1 MQALI
6 TSQWSLLKPKILLF
20 LYRNSEKIYPHS
32 IKAIFV
38 RISLM
43 LKVFF
48 PSMGKIDSSG
58 FFFQMSVANFGI
70 WVSFTARVCKNPKL
84 SETRPDPENWGISG
98 FGLDKP
104 DPHISPTRNQI
115 SGISGFESGL
125 PQENSKNFFFFQAK
139 LAVVTSTKPMG

>member
-20 LYRNSEKIYPHS
+20 FYRNSEKIYPHS

-43 LKVFF
+43 LKLFL
-48 PSMGKIDSSG
+48 PGEAGGSNIDKADGIDSSG

-70 WVSFTARVCKNPKL
+70 WVSFTMWIILLTFSLVKLCRYHQEENLRV
-84 SETRPDPENWGISG
+84 SM
-98 FGLDKP
+98 
-104 DPHISPTRNQI
+104 
-115 SGISGFESGL
+115 
-125 PQENSKNFFFFQAK
+125 AK
-139 LAVVTSTKPMG
+139 ERKR